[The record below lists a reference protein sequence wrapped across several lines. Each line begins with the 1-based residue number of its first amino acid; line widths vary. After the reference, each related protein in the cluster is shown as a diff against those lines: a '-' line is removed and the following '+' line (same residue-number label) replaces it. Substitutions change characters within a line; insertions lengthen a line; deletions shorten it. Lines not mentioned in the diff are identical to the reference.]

1 MRLQVQAASAAPK
14 YRGLLGTTATVA
26 REEGAAALW
35 KGLGPG
41 LQRQVVYG
49 GLRIGLYEPVKA
61 AVGAAA
67 GGGAAADGLAVKIV
81 AGLASGA
88 IGITIASPTDL
99 VKVRMQSEGRL
110 APGAPRRYPSAFG
123 AYAAIVRAEG
133 VRALWTGLGPN
144 VARNALINAAE
155 LASYDQIKES
165 LLASGLF
172 QDNVY
177 CHLASGLGA
186 GLVAVCVG
194 SPVDVVKSR
203 MMGAAPGTY
212 SSVADAFVKTARRDG
227 LRAFYNGFGPNFA
240 RLGSWCALR
249 RGPAR
254 CIWGPGASVLCPPF
268 LAAHPP
274 PSPPPPPAVGTSQ
287 CSSC

>member
-1 MRLQVQAASAAPK
+1 
-14 YRGLLGTTATVA
+14 
-26 REEGAAALW
+26 
-35 KGLGPG
+35 
-41 LQRQVVYG
+41 
-49 GLRIGLYEPVKA
+49 
-61 AVGAAA
+61 
-67 GGGAAADGLAVKIV
+67 
-81 AGLASGA
+81 
-88 IGITIASPTDL
+88 
-99 VKVRMQSEGRL
+99 MQSEGRL